1 LNFREFLEREEI
13 IEQLK
18 NKYLGG
24 TAYNNFEKI
33 LDEIIQKFF
42 KLNPDEHELKIGDL
56 FGTLYQNIISRE
68 IRKNLGEF
76 YTPPKIVNYILFNVG
91 YEPFNDISRK
101 KVMDLSCGSG
111 SFLIQVVNHLITCLL
126 YKNNINS
133 IDKLTPVNA
142 LKIMEHIQENI
153 YGIDINPLACIFC
166 NLNLIYSA
174 YKILRKI
181 NNFVNSFNYLGFK
194 IFYGDTLKFK
204 FQEKFDFIIGNPPY
218 LFIRNVPL
226 NRRKLIEN
234 LKLNTNIGQYDY
246 YQIFLEIG
254 IELLNKNGML
264 GYIVPDS
271 ILALSNR
278 KRIRKHITENTSIK
292 KICLV
297 NEAFKKSSVS
307 NVILILQKVMD
318 ENSRNSNIIQIELL
332 ENDLL
337 KMNELT
343 QESIRKM
350 DYEFLVQLTEKD
362 IEIMYYLNSKF
373 PKLEDIMNNVQFDII
388 LSRGIEL
395 GKEGNI
401 IYCNN
406 CKKYMPLPKKSLKC
420 IYCQKKLNKEN
431 IENILLNEISNKDKM
446 GIGVAP
452 FLVSMKRYKING
464 YKYIKLNYPGIN
476 YKNLEIYKDRIII
489 RQLNQKNLI
498 CATYDNFSLTSQSYY
513 NLKIVKSPIEEFN
526 NYFLLGLINSRLISY
541 FCFKAFSSYKKLFP
555 RLLIERIKK
564 IPIVIPKTPDEKK
577 IALDI
582 TKKVRS
588 ILNLHE
594 NEKDGEKMLDTRN
607 IERELDNLVF
617 KLYIIDGNF
626 QKFIL
631 NSF

>member
-1 LNFREFLEREEI
+1 
-13 IEQLK
+13 
-18 NKYLGG
+18 
-24 TAYNNFEKI
+24 
-33 LDEIIQKFF
+33 
-42 KLNPDEHELKIGDL
+42 
-56 FGTLYQNIISRE
+56 
-68 IRKNLGEF
+68 
-76 YTPPKIVNYILFNVG
+76 
-91 YEPFNDISRK
+91 
-101 KVMDLSCGSG
+101 M
-111 SFLIQVVNHLITCLL
+111 
-126 YKNNINS
+126 
-133 IDKLTPVNA
+133 
-142 LKIMEHIQENI
+142 
-153 YGIDINPLACIFC
+153 
-166 NLNLIYSA
+166 
-174 YKILRKI
+174 
-181 NNFVNSFNYLGFK
+181 
-194 IFYGDTLKFK
+194 
-204 FQEKFDFIIGNPPY
+204 
-218 LFIRNVPL
+218 
-226 NRRKLIEN
+226 
-234 LKLNTNIGQYDY
+234 
-246 YQIFLEIG
+246 
-254 IELLNKNGML
+254 
-264 GYIVPDS
+264 
-271 ILALSNR
+271 
-278 KRIRKHITENTSIK
+278 
-292 KICLV
+292 V

-406 CKKYMPLPKKSLKC
+406 CKKYIPLPKKSLKC

>member
-1 LNFREFLEREEI
+1 LNFKEFLEREEI

-56 FGTLYQNIISRE
+56 FGTLYQNVISRE
-68 IRKNLGEF
+68 TRKNLGEF

-111 SFLIQVVNHLITCLL
+111 SFLIQVVDHLITCLL
-126 YKNNINS
+126 FKNNINS
-133 IDKLTPVNA
+133 IDNLSPVDA
-142 LKIMEHIQENI
+142 LKIMESIQENI
-153 YGIDINPLACIFC
+153 YGIDINPLACILC
-166 NLNLIYSA
+166 NLNLIYST

-181 NNFVNSFNYLGFK
+181 NNSINNFNYLGFK

-218 LFIRNVPL
+218 LFIRDIPL
-226 NRRKLIEN
+226 SRRKLIEN

-254 IELLNKNGML
+254 IKLLNENGML
-264 GYIVPDS
+264 GYIIPDS

-278 KRIRKHITENTSIK
+278 KRIRKYITENTNIK
-292 KICLV
+292 KICLI
-297 NEAFKKSSVS
+297 NEAFKNSSVS

-318 ENSRNSNIIQIELL
+318 ENARNSNVIQIELL
-332 ENDLL
+332 KDGLL
-337 KMNELT
+337 KMNQLI
-343 QESIRKM
+343 QENIKKM
-350 DYEFLVQLTEKD
+350 DYEFLVHLTEKD
-362 IEIMYYLNSKF
+362 IEIMYFLKSKF
-373 PKLEDIMNNVQFDII
+373 PKLEDIINDIQFDII

-406 CKKYMPLPKKSLKC
+406 CKKYMPLPRKGLKC
-420 IYCQKKLNKEN
+420 IHCQKELNKEN
-431 IENILLNEISNKDKM
+431 IENILLNKVSNKDKM
-446 GIGVAP
+446 DKNIVP
-452 FLVSMKRYKING
+452 FLVSMNRYKINE

-476 YKNLEIYKDRIII
+476 YKNLEIYKHRIII

-498 CATYDNFSLTSQSYY
+498 CATHNKFSLTSQSYY
-513 NLKIVKSPIEEFN
+513 NLKIVKSPIKEFN
-526 NYFLLGLINSRLISY
+526 NYFLLGIINSRLISY

-564 IPIVIPKTPDEKK
+564 IPIMIPKTPYEKK

-582 TKKVRS
+582 IKKVKS
-588 ILNLHE
+588 ILNLYK
-594 NEKDGEKMLDTRN
+594 NERFGKNLVNAKNLDM
-607 IERELDNLVF
+607 ELDNLIF
-617 KLYIIDGNF
+617 KLYNIDENS

-631 NSF
+631 SSF